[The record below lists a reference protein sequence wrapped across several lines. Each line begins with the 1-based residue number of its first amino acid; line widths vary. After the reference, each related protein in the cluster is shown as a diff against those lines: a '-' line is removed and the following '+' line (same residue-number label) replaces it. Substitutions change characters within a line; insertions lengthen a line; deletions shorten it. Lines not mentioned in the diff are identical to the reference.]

1 MNSCTPMNKPIQPDG
16 KRDRNV
22 DKCKE
27 EQMKL
32 KIKSFVLKASPTTIK
47 IERRG
52 CSMLTRSRY
61 RNCRIQTYIETRFS
75 SSAKNANAVAA
86 GGRCNQSRSRINNLL
101 S

>member
-32 KIKSFVLKASPTTIK
+32 KIKSFVLKDSPTTIK

-52 CSMLTRSRY
+52 CSMLTRSKRTS
-61 RNCRIQTYIETRFS
+61 RQDFLHPPRTQTRS
-75 SSAKNANAVAA
+75 QL
-86 GGRCNQSRSRINNLL
+86 GGDAISREAESTTCYHDQL
-101 S
+101 SL